1 MENVRLLKQFD
12 SNWDINTFTTSE
24 DFVVNY
30 DFTCKGVIGDT
41 PLNIKILSY
50 NMEKLQ
56 DIHAIYGIDIIS
68 KISEFMTS
76 ISEDIENIS
85 ITLK

>member
-12 SNWDINTFTTSE
+12 SNWDVNTFTTSG
-24 DFVVNY
+24 DFGVNY

-50 NMEKLQ
+50 NTEKLQ

-68 KISEFMTS
+68 KIAEFMTN
-76 ISEDIENIS
+76 ISLEIENSS
-85 ITLK
+85 ITFK